1 MAPRSRVYPLLVE
14 SAWLTRVR
22 WRHRGAWLW
31 PAFAILT
38 LADAVIG
45 HALPP
50 SGESQSLLGAM
61 LAAVFLNLI
70 AIVLLSVPFGAA
82 LRRARPDMP
91 RVVARDYGGTTALLL
106 VSAALLVAGAAHR
119 PSVVSHRDAMH
130 DAISR
135 AQAWIGDRA
144 PAEYRRNIQ
153 YVSAVAIEPGSIY
166 RMCVPSINDFR
177 HNYCVIVKTHMPF
190 TQSVRFD
197 GHESNADFSRGTG

>member
-1 MAPRSRVYPLLVE
+1 ME
-14 SAWLTRVR
+14 SAWLARAR
-22 WRHRGAWLW
+22 WRRRGAWLW
-31 PAFAILT
+31 PTFAILT
-38 LADAVIG
+38 LADAVFG

-50 SGESQSLLGAM
+50 AGESQSLLGAM

-91 RVVARDYGGTTALLL
+91 RVVARDYGGTTALLV
-106 VSAALLVAGAAHR
+106 VSGALLIAGVVHR
-119 PSVVSHRDAMH
+119 PSVASHRDAMH

-144 PAEYRRNIQ
+144 PAEFRQNIQ

-166 RMCVPSINDFR
+166 RMCVPSVSDPR
-177 HNYCVIVKTHMPF
+177 HHFYCVVVKTHLPF
-190 TQSVRFD
+190 AESVRFD